1 MKDIRFILN
10 KITEFC
16 KVKEDFNR
24 CNKKDIYSNRLTY
37 IINLVKELGI
47 PYFVDNYYNEIEND
61 DDTIDY
67 INNLVLEG
75 KNEKIIVAHYDIQN
89 TDSDNANDNSA
100 SVINAIA
107 LKYLYPDVTVVL
119 TDGEENPFRGEGA
132 RIFGYQ
138 ISRGMW
144 NINKNTLRNI
154 KWVLNLELTGLGR
167 NICVSSF
174 RNINH
179 GKDYYLCDIIVNN
192 FKGVIIDMPRNDANV
207 LLKRN
212 VDIECVCTY
221 PIVNEKMS
229 LEHFKNCHK
238 DIDSLDSISID
249 DMEYFVNNFLYTLCN
264 ENFNI

>member
-138 ISRGMW
+138 KI
-144 NINKNTLRNI
+144 
-154 KWVLNLELTGLGR
+154 GR
-167 NICVSSF
+167 ASCRERV
-174 RNINH
+174 
-179 GKDYYLCDIIVNN
+179 
-192 FKGVIIDMPRNDANV
+192 
-207 LLKRN
+207 
-212 VDIECVCTY
+212 
-221 PIVNEKMS
+221 
-229 LEHFKNCHK
+229 
-238 DIDSLDSISID
+238 
-249 DMEYFVNNFLYTLCN
+249 
-264 ENFNI
+264 